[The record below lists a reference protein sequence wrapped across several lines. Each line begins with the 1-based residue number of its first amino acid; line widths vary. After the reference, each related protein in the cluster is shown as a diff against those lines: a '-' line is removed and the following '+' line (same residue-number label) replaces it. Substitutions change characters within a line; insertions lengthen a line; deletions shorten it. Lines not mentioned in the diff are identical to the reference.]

1 MAPIQFKCPRC
12 QSGFSI
18 KNATQA
24 AIARQT
30 FRCPKCGHTAPLS
43 QIIGNI
49 GLQQGNHPPTQIGGM
64 PGSPKTQIGGA
75 PGIVGG
81 AAGTPKTQI
90 AGAGIGGAK
99 TQIAG
104 GAGTP
109 IVTLTIM
116 PSGRRIPLPQGVYTL
131 GRDSSDS
138 KASLRIAP
146 DPYMSRL
153 QARLEVMSSPA
164 GTVCRLIGLS
174 PTNPVMINNR
184 PTNQNFGV
192 DLRNGDTLLLGM
204 TRVIINF

>member
-1 MAPIQFKCPRC
+1 MAPIQFQCPRC
-12 QSGFSI
+12 RAGFSI
-18 KNATQA
+18 KNATPA
-24 AIARQT
+24 AVARQT

-43 QIIGNI
+43 QILG
-49 GLQQGNHPPTQIGGM
+49 GASSPGAHPATQIGGI

-81 AAGTPKTQI
+81 MPGTPKTQI
-90 AGAGIGGAK
+90 AGAMAGGAK

-104 GAGTP
+104 GAGAP
-109 IVTLTIM
+109 VVTLTVM

-138 KASLRIAP
+138 RASLRIAP

-153 QARLEVMSSPA
+153 QARLEVMTSQVGP
-164 GTVCRLIGLS
+164 VCRIIGLS

-204 TRVIINF
+204 TRVVVNF